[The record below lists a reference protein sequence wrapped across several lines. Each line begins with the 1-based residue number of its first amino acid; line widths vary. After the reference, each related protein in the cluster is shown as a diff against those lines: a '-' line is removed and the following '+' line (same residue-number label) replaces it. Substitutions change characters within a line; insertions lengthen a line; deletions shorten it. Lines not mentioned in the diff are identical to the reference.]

1 MRQPPGKPTLPIL
14 GELPPGYFVEE
25 APGGVLALSIDYA
38 KQLHGLG
45 FGPEED
51 GQIKVSDL
59 HGRKPLY
66 EYDLGEERLVV
77 RRYSHGGLLRW
88 LTGKRFLDPE
98 RPFRELILGD
108 ALRRSHIATPR
119 VVAARARPAFGGG
132 WYLDLMTRR
141 IEDSLDFGAVIE
153 SVRRGELPDSVRA
166 RAITALGELLR
177 KLHSFGLLHADLQ
190 PRNLMLAKAA
200 LVDPQ
205 PGLETK
211 PIKIWVIDLDQ
222 SAFVETLSKA
232 ERRRNLRRLFRAID
246 RRDKTVGRFLRSGDY
261 ARFFKAY
268 DPDRTHWKEDWRR
281 IATEHSRRGIFHWLG
296 QVFERMFSDPTKRK
310 GH

>member
-1 MRQPPGKPTLPIL
+1 
-14 GELPPGYFVEE
+14 
-25 APGGVLALSIDYA
+25 
-38 KQLHGLG
+38 
-45 FGPEED
+45 
-51 GQIKVSDL
+51 
-59 HGRKPLY
+59 
-66 EYDLGEERLVV
+66 
-77 RRYSHGGLLRW
+77 
-88 LTGKRFLDPE
+88 
-98 RPFRELILGD
+98 
-108 ALRRSHIATPR
+108 
-119 VVAARARPAFGGG
+119 
-132 WYLDLMTRR
+132 MTRR

-246 RRDKTVGRFLRSGDY
+246 RRDKTGGRFLRSGDY

-281 IATEHSRRGIFHWLG
+281 ISTEHSRRGIFHWLG